1 MSYRRRSVCAAAMLF
16 VIIVSSLMF
25 SVTASAAE
33 DDMSKLHTVYISQNG
48 DDKNDGSREAP
59 LKNLIMAFNAL
70 SDEKN
75 GAENSGGVIRVI
87 GNNICGT
94 YGANCRP
101 LKSTNTIYLIGDDG
115 NAVLDFKNSSN
126 YDFIFSGPVV
136 IDDVELVLGAYES
149 SAVGRQVRFFN
160 QGNRLEFGKGVVCET
175 NPGSLYI
182 LGSSVSDPENGIF
195 LYGGGFGHIWLT
207 HEQKGTDGYLTV
219 SENAHVLNL
228 YSGAAGTDSTAEI
241 HVYVTSGGRIDKLY
255 TGGQRAVVHGDAEVF
270 IAGGSIGAAYGT
282 TTDSK
287 PSDGSASLYLCVEKS
302 FIPSTITNFDRIF
315 YFSDEPDGT
324 ASTAVEKIITNG
336 ASYSFEYASA
346 DFTSDKFKGVSA
358 ITSSSASS
366 DDSKPLYF
374 IIPTPKK
381 YEADDNF
388 VLLSSDKKLIS
399 RPYSKGYFIFPAN
412 VWSGSGYIAYDTS
425 SGKTGPDKSFS
436 GASQVE
442 LPPIKQSEE
451 TSPVVPGTPED
462 PGETPVAPA
471 PAGQS
476 VDVGLIIM
484 IVVSAVI
491 VLTGVLLFLLKKPA

>member
-1 MSYRRRSVCAAAMLF
+1 MLF

-59 LKNLIMAFNAL
+59 LKNLETAFNAL
-70 SDEKN
+70 SDAKN

-87 GNNICGT
+87 GNNVCGT
-94 YGANCRP
+94 YGVNCRP
-101 LKSTNTIYLIGDDG
+101 QKSTNTIYLIGDGGD
-115 NAVLDFKNSSN
+115 AVMDFKNSAN

-136 IDDVELVLGAYES
+136 IDDVEMIFGAYES
-149 SAVGRQVRFFN
+149 SAVGRQVRIFN
-160 QGNRLEFGKGVVCET
+160 QGNRLELGKGLVCET
-175 NPGSLYI
+175 NTGSFYI
-182 LGSSVSDPENGIF
+182 LGSSVTDPENGIF
-195 LYGGGFGHIWLT
+195 IYGGAIGHIWLT

-219 SENAHVLNL
+219 SENAYV
-228 YSGAAGTDSTAEI
+228 YEVFSGAAGVESKADI
-241 HVYVTSGGRIDKLY
+241 HVYVTSGGRIDRIY
-255 TGGQRAVVHGDAEVF
+255 TGGQRALVHGDAEVF
-270 IAGGSIGAAYGT
+270 IAGGSIGALYGT
-282 TTDSK
+282 TSDGK

-302 FIPSTITNFDRIF
+302 SAPSTVTNVDRTF
-315 YFSDEPDGT
+315 YFSNEPDGAAAT
-324 ASTAVEKIITNG
+324 SIEKIITSG

-412 VWSGSGYIAYDTS
+412 AWSGSGYIAYDTS

-484 IVVSAVI
+484 IALSAVI